1 MKMKLILVVT
11 LISLALGA
19 IPLPGQRSSAPE
31 PVKMD
36 EEFGDTDP
44 QEELNEE
51 QFEEEFGLE
60 PITDPVEK
68 QRRQEALDEAEKAEK
83 AQNDKFLNGKSDYWE
98 RINEWSDLPQD
109 EFEKEKAGD
118 VENFARGL
126 LEPEIK
132 PVDARSERYFSSLLL
147 RRDSVPASYSA
158 VDAGLVSPVKNQK
171 QCGSCVAF
179 GLYFNNIFFFTKK
192 E

>member
-1 MKMKLILVVT
+1 MKLILLVT
-11 LISLALGA
+11 LVSLALGA
-19 IPLPGQRSSAPE
+19 IPLPGQRSDAPE
-31 PVKMD
+31 PIK
-36 EEFGDTDP
+36 EEKSWGDTDL
-44 QEELNEE
+44 QEELDEE

-68 QRRQEALDEAEKAEK
+68 QRRQEALDEAEKAEME
-83 AQNDKFLNGKSDYWE
+83 QNDKFLNGESEFWE

-118 VENFARGL
+118 VESFARGL

-132 PVDARSERYFSSLLL
+132 PVDARSERYFSSLLT
-147 RRDSVPASYSA
+147 RRASVPASYSA

-179 GLYFNNIFFFTKK
+179 GLYFDIFFYK
-192 E
+192 EREK